1 MRGVHVGA
9 RAADEASAAAIAG
22 PVGAGTNES
31 FTDTAA
37 SAPGVDGEH
46 AELRLA
52 VDGKLGVAAARPA
65 ERHRSCWVCMRGF
78 VGKRHEQVGVLGPR
92 CRVAQRADVVDVTGQ
107 EAVAAVRG
115 DRQLADRV
123 VLTWLGESDDESC
136 GHRSRE

>member
-9 RAADEASAAAIAG
+9 RAADQASAAVVAG
-22 PVGAGTNES
+22 TVGAGSNES
-31 FTDTAA
+31 FTDATA
-37 SAPGVDGEH
+37 PVPRVDGEH

-65 ERHRSCWVCMRGF
+65 ERHRSCWMCMRSF
-78 VGKRHEQVGVLGPR
+78 VGKRHEQVRVLGPR
-92 CRVAQRADVVDVTGQ
+92 CRVAKRADVVDVTGE
-107 EAVAAVRG
+107 EAVTAVRS